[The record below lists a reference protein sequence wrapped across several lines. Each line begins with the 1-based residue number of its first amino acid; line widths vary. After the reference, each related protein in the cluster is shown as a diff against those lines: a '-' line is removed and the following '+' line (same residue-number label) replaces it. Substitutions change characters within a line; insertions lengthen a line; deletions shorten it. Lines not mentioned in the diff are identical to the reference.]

1 MLLLRSTY
9 VVPVCRAYNLMFD
22 YHLSIWNEIYIIIE
36 CIRIENKEKLENL
49 FDLLNT
55 IYIYLSESLI
65 ASFQFT

>member
-1 MLLLRSTY
+1 
-9 VVPVCRAYNLMFD
+9 MFD

-65 ASFQFT
+65 VSFQFT